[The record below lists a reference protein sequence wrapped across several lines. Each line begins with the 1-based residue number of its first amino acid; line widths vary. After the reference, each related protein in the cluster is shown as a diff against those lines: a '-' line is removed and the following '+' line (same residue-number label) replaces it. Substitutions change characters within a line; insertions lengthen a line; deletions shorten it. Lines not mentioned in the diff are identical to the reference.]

1 MSNSTDPSLRSFI
14 AVDPECDFSIQ
25 NLPYGV
31 FSHGEGSRRIG
42 VAIGDQVLDLAVLEQ
57 RGFFATADLGDKM
70 IFDQPTLN
78 AFMAL
83 GRSAWTVV
91 RAVVTDLL
99 SEKTPTLRDDAALRT
114 DALAP
119 MSEVE
124 MHLPAQIGDYT
135 DFYSSKEHATNVGTM
150 FRGKDNALMPNW
162 TWIPVG
168 YHGRASSVVVSGTDL
183 HRPVGQTKADD
194 ATAPT
199 VGPCRLLDFELEMG
213 FFVGPGTSLGDAIGV
228 EAAEQHIFGMVLV
241 NDWSARDIQ
250 KWEYVPLGPF
260 LGKNFGTSISPW
272 VVTLDALE
280 PFRCPGP
287 KQDPAPLSY
296 LSTKG
301 GHAFDIQL
309 EVTLQGEQMPEPA
322 VLCQSNFRNLYWSM
336 AQQLAHHTVNGCDV
350 RPGDLLAS
358 GTISGSSPNSYGSM
372 LELCWRGERPL
383 KMPNGEERK
392 FIKDG
397 DRITMKGSCQGN
409 GFRVGFGSVTGK
421 ILPAREPSVCT
432 AAGAAAE
439 V

>member
-1 MSNSTDPSLRSFI
+1 MSNPTDPSLRSFI
-14 AVDPECDFSIQ
+14 AVEPECDFSIQ

-57 RGFFATADLGDKM
+57 RGFFATSDLGDKM

-99 SEKTPTLRDDAALRT
+99 SEKTPTLRDDGALRS
-114 DALAP
+114 DALVP

-194 ATAPT
+194 ATTPT

-228 EAAEQHIFGMVLV
+228 DAAEQHIFGMVLV

-260 LGKNFGTSISPW
+260 LAKNFGTSISPW

-296 LSTKG
+296 LATKG

-309 EVTLQGEQMPEPA
+309 EVTLQGDQMSDPA
-322 VLCQSNFRNLYWSM
+322 VLCQTNVRYLYWSM
-336 AQQLAHHTVNGCDV
+336 AQQLAHHTMNGCDV

-439 V
+439 L

>member
-1 MSNSTDPSLRSFI
+1 M
-14 AVDPECDFSIQ
+14 
-25 NLPYGV
+25 
-31 FSHGEGSRRIG
+31 
-42 VAIGDQVLDLAVLEQ
+42 
-57 RGFFATADLGDKM
+57 
-70 IFDQPTLN
+70 
-78 AFMAL
+78 
-83 GRSAWTVV
+83 
-91 RAVVTDLL
+91 
-99 SEKTPTLRDDAALRT
+99 
-114 DALAP
+114 
-119 MSEVE
+119 
-124 MHLPAQIGDYT
+124 
-135 DFYSSKEHATNVGTM
+135 
-150 FRGKDNALMPNW
+150 
-162 TWIPVG
+162 G

-213 FFVGPGTSLGDAIGV
+213 FFVGSGTSLGDAIGV
-228 EAAEQHIFGMVLV
+228 DAAEQHIFGMVVV

-260 LGKNFGTSISPW
+260 LAKNFGTSISPW

-296 LSTKG
+296 LATKS

-322 VLCQSNFRNLYWSM
+322 VLCQTNFRNLYWSM

-432 AAGAAAE
+432 AAGAVAE

>member
-1 MSNSTDPSLRSFI
+1 MSNPTDPSLRSFI
-14 AVDPECDFSIQ
+14 AVEPECDFSIQ

-99 SEKTPTLRDDAALRT
+99 SEKTPTLRDDGALRT

-162 TWIPVG
+162 TWLPVG

-228 EAAEQHIFGMVLV
+228 DAAEQHIFGMVLV

-260 LGKNFGTSISPW
+260 LAKNFGTSISPW

-296 LSTKG
+296 LATKG

-322 VLCQSNFRNLYWSM
+322 VLCQTNFRNLYWSM

-421 ILPAREPSVCT
+421 ILPAREPSACT

>member
-1 MSNSTDPSLRSFI
+1 MSNPTDPSLRSFI
-14 AVDPECDFSIQ
+14 AVEPECDFSIQ

-99 SEKTPTLRDDAALRT
+99 SEKTPTLRDDGALRT

-228 EAAEQHIFGMVLV
+228 DAAEQHIFGMVLV

-260 LGKNFGTSISPW
+260 LGKNFGTLISPW

-296 LSTKG
+296 LATKG

-322 VLCQSNFRNLYWSM
+322 VLCQTNFRNLYWSM

-397 DRITMKGSCQGN
+397 DRITMKGFCQGN

-421 ILPAREPSVCT
+421 ILPAR
-432 AAGAAAE
+432 
-439 V
+439 

>member
-1 MSNSTDPSLRSFI
+1 MSNPTDPSLRSFI
-14 AVDPECDFSIQ
+14 AVEPECDFSIQ

-99 SEKTPTLRDDAALRT
+99 SEKTPTLRDDGALRT

-213 FFVGPGTSLGDAIGV
+213 FFVGPRTSLGDAIGV
-228 EAAEQHIFGMVLV
+228 DAAEQHIFGMVLV

-260 LGKNFGTSISPW
+260 LAKNFGTSISPW

-287 KQDPAPLSY
+287 MQDPAPLSY
-296 LSTKG
+296 LATKG

-322 VLCQSNFRNLYWSM
+322 VLCQTNFRNLYWSM